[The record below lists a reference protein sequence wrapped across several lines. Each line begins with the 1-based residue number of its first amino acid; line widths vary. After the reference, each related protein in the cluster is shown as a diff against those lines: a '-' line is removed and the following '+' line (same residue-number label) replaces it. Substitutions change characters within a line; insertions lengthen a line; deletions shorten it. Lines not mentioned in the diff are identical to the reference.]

1 MRDFSPVTAR
11 PAEVYF
17 RGLGY
22 RPPLAL
28 QEVYADTRRDS
39 HVIGTGLFWAYVAG
53 REALAVLSRCGT
65 TFRHHV

>member
-53 REALAVLSRCGT
+53 REA
-65 TFRHHV
+65 